1 MSANATT
8 EVQERTCCLCGRTG
22 RRPTMIPAAMVRPQ
36 VAAHIAQHYPGK
48 WTGAGYL
55 CRSCLN
61 TERLDYVTARLVQ
74 EKGALSTVEEEV
86 AKKAGLHLTIARNI
100 DAQFQE
106 GITVGQAA
114 ADTVARIG
122 GSWTFV
128 VGFLVFLVLWMAF
141 NTFVLRQASF
151 DPYPYILLNLVLSC
165 IAALQ
170 APIIMMSQN
179 RQSERDR
186 VESTHD
192 YETDL
197 KAEIEI
203 ASLHDK
209 VDHLLHAQ
217 WERMV
222 ELQEMQIDLLTE
234 IAGRPRR
241 Q

>member
-1 MSANATT
+1 MSNANTHT
-8 EVQERTCCLCGRTG
+8 ERVCCICGRSGT
-22 RRPTMIPAAMVRPQ
+22 RATRIRAEVVRPQ
-36 VAAHIAQHYPGK
+36 LASHIAQHYPDR
-48 WTGAGYL
+48 WTGTGYV

-61 TERLDYVTARLVQ
+61 AERLGFVTTRLTEERGV
-74 EKGALSTVEEEV
+74 LSGVEQEV

-100 DAQFQE
+100 DEQFQQ
-106 GITVGQAA
+106 GITPGQRA

-128 VGFLVFLVLWMAF
+128 LSFLFFLVIWMAINSF
-141 NTFVLRQASF
+141 LLREASF

-165 IAALQ
+165 LAALQ

-209 VDHLLHAQ
+209 IDHLLNAQ

-222 ELQEMQIDLLTE
+222 ELQEVQIDLLTE
-234 IAGRPRR
+234 IAGRRHGR
-241 Q
+241 

>member
-1 MSANATT
+1 MSANATM
-8 EVQERTCCLCGRTG
+8 EVQERTCCLCERTG
-22 RRPTMIPAAMVRPQ
+22 RRSTMIAAAMVRPQ
-36 VAAHIAQHYPGK
+36 VAAHIAQHYPDK

-55 CRSCLN
+55 CRNCLN
-61 TERLDYVTARLVQ
+61 TERLDYVTARLTQ

-106 GITVGQAA
+106 GLTVGQAA

-122 GSWTFV
+122 GSWVFV
-128 VGFLVFLVLWMAF
+128 IGFLVFLVLWMAF
-141 NTFVLRQASF
+141 NTFVLRQTSF

-209 VDHLLHAQ
+209 IDHLLHAQ

-241 Q
+241 L